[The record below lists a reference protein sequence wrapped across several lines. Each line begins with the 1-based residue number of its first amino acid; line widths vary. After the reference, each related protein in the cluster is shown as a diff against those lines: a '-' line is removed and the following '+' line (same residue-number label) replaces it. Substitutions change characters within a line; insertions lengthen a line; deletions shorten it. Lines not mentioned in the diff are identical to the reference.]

1 MSCHTSS
8 NCYSLLIIVVSGGGK
23 TSAKLLTDSS
33 FEFEVEDNHKSSTMT
48 RAKPVPRNL
57 NNLDSSFEIEDDDQ
71 PLKETPVSAY
81 KYEDLSFT
89 YS

>member
-1 MSCHTSS
+1 M
-8 NCYSLLIIVVSGGGK
+8 LIILVSGGK

-33 FEFEVEDNHKSSTMT
+33 FEFEVEDNHKSSSMT

-81 KYEDLSFT
+81 RYEDLSIT
-89 YS
+89 CS

>member
-8 NCYSLLIIVVSGGGK
+8 NYYSLLIIVVSGGGK

-57 NNLDSSFEIEDDDQ
+57 NNLDSSFEIEDDE

-81 KYEDLSFT
+81 KYEYLSFT